1 MNNDLDQM
9 RAALQAS
16 EQDRLDF
23 LQKACCMPA
32 PFTFTPNPVEIAIAD
47 LHLTVFSLI
56 KEIYWYL
63 EHKRYTIL
71 PADYDLR
78 LKEAVA
84 MVVDGK
90 DVQQLKDAIN
100 DLKKMRTDESC
111 TFT

>member
-23 LQKACCMPA
+23 LQKACCIPMPMVS
-32 PFTFTPNPVEIAIAD
+32 NPVEIAIAD
-47 LHLTVFSLI
+47 LQLTVFSLM
-56 KEIYWYL
+56 KEIHWYL

-71 PADYDLR
+71 PVDYDLR

-84 MVVDGK
+84 MVVEGK
-90 DVQQLKDAIN
+90 DVQQLKDVIN
-100 DLKKMRTDESC
+100 DLEKMRTDESC
-111 TFT
+111 TLT

>member
-16 EQDRLDF
+16 EEDRLDF
-23 LQKACCMPA
+23 LQKACCTPISMA
-32 PFTFTPNPVEIAIAD
+32 PNPVEIAIAD
-47 LHLTVFSLI
+47 LQLTVFSLM
-56 KEIYWYL
+56 KEIHWYL

-71 PADYDLR
+71 PVYYDSR

-84 MVVDGK
+84 MVIEGK
-90 DVQQLKDAIN
+90 DVQQLKEVIK
-100 DLKKMRTDESC
+100 DLEKMRIDESC